1 MASPQVPTG
10 PVPAAEQPPAGQHV
24 GHGRTLA
31 PASCRQ
37 NRYGPVGFPP
47 LPSRAGGG
55 TLGAMEQDG
64 PPPERV
70 RVVLAG
76 GARPPRPDAAAREI
90 EEQTPV
96 GEVLV
101 RGLIRTQ
108 LALAVRLSLLVCA
121 LFGAQPVLFALFP
134 RAARTEVFGLPLP

>member
-1 MASPQVPTG
+1 VDDSA
-10 PVPAAEQPPAGQHV
+10 
-24 GHGRTLA
+24 
-31 PASCRQ
+31 
-37 NRYGPVGFPP
+37 
-47 LPSRAGGG
+47 
-55 TLGAMEQDG
+55 

-76 GARPPRPDAAAREI
+76 ERRPRPDPAAREI

-108 LALAVRLSLLVCA
+108 LALAVRLSVLVGA
-121 LFGAQPVLFALFP
+121 LFGVQPLLFALAP
-134 RAARTEVFGLPLP
+134 GLARTEVAGLQLPWLLLGVLAYPLVFGVAWTYVRAAERNEQDFADLVNRS